1 MPSSAKKPKANQGKT
16 LSKEEY
22 IWLASGVCLNEC
34 VSERAL
40 GFPPLAD
47 PLKATDADMP
57 ATAKYGDG
65 LIPILQRRQV
75 ALKALG
81 LPELVYEIEV
91 LKEALRQDAI
101 KLACFIKANEA
112 AHRGN
117 SAEFRRQ
124 WLRGRRADL
133 VAVPLFKDFGLP
145 LCAAD

>member
-1 MPSSAKKPKANQGKT
+1 MASSAKESKATQGKK
-16 LSKEEY
+16 LSKQEY
-22 IWLASGVCLNEC
+22 IWLASGVCLKEC
-34 VSERAL
+34 VGEREL
-40 GFPPLAD
+40 GLPPLAD

-57 ATAKYGDG
+57 GAAKYGDG

-81 LPELVYEIEV
+81 LPDLVYDLEV

-101 KLACFIKANEA
+101 KLACFIKANDA

-124 WLRGRRADL
+124 WLRGRQADL